1 MGTRIRA
8 HPAKI
13 ENSSGHW
20 VAVGTQDPVL
30 PPYELAAERCLR
42 NLRCHAGS
50 FDVVNAA
57 SFRPLFLS
65 LDSIY
70 NARTDRPNNPITV
83 WVPSFNTTEFSI

>member
-1 MGTRIRA
+1 MGTRIGA
-8 HPAKI
+8 HPAKM

-57 SFRPLFLS
+57 SSPSIVSRPRLRLQCK
-65 LDSIY
+65 
-70 NARTDRPNNPITV
+70 NRPA
-83 WVPSFNTTEFSI
+83 E